1 MTEQDDLSPEEASAL
16 RDLAVGPEPPAS
28 LENAAVERLRARGLI
43 DGRRRRGIPWL
54 TAAAAS
60 IALFAAGL
68 YLGSRRPEAPTRS
81 TGAAA
86 LPRYVLF
93 LYDAP
98 DEAAL
103 SPAEMGQRVDE
114 YRSWALGVRE
124 GGAVISGEKL
134 GSQTF
139 RLGAGPGAA
148 AAILGGYFV
157 VSAKDYETA
166 LAIARSCP
174 HLKHGGT
181 IEVRPIEET

>member
-1 MTEQDDLSPEEASAL
+1 MTDQDDLSPEEASAL

-28 LENAAVERLRARGLI
+28 LENATVERLRARGWI
-43 DGRRRRGIPWL
+43 GGRNSRGILWL
-54 TAAAAS
+54 AAAAAA
-60 IALFAAGL
+60 IGLFAAGL
-68 YLGSRRPEAPTRS
+68 YLGSRRPEAPATVV
-81 TGAAA
+81 
-86 LPRYVLF
+86 PRYVLF

-114 YRSWALGVRE
+114 YRNWARAVRE
-124 GGAVISGEKL
+124 GGADIQGEKL
-134 GSQTF
+134 GSEAR
-139 RLGAGPGAA
+139 RLGPGAGA
-148 AAILGGYFV
+148 AGGTLGGYFV
-157 VSAKDYETA
+157 VSARDEEAA